1 MDNQTEVFGES
12 VSGDIANERV
22 LHDFGT
28 GLNTTTFCVS
38 DIRVLERLAVKVVIK
53 LHCDRTAT
61 PWCALDD
68 ERGGAGGDLKNT
80 HVGV

>member
-22 LHDFGT
+22 LHDFDT

-38 DIRVLERLAVKVVIK
+38 DIRVLERLAVKVVIE
-53 LHCDRTAT
+53 LHCDQTAT

-68 ERGGAGGDLKNT
+68 ERGGAGGDSKNS
-80 HVGV
+80 HVGK